1 MTELQPLLEE
11 ISALTPYTVALV
23 ALAGLVVGVAPS
35 SFPLLSV
42 AAGFGAGSQAEADGR
57 STTGLW
63 LAAGFVLGIVTVDA
77 VIGALFG
84 LAGFAVLRTLV
95 GVLWLAYAAIAAL
108 LVVIGL
114 ALLRVIHLKI
124 PTLNPAPRQVGG
136 FVGSYLLGLPF
147 GLSTCPAC
155 TPLMLPVVAAAA
167 ATADPLLGGALM
179 LTFGLARGVPVIAA
193 GAAAGF
199 VKSLGH
205 TRSYIAWI
213 ERAGGALMLAA
224 ALYFFYQ
231 SAIYA
236 GWVTPP

>member
-11 ISALTPYTVALV
+11 INALTPFTVALV

-42 AAGFGAGSQAEADGR
+42 AAGFGAGSTAEPGGQV
-57 STTGLW
+57 STGLR
-63 LAAGFVLGIVTVDA
+63 LATGFVLGIVTVDTA
-77 VIGALFG
+77 VGALFG
-84 LAGFAVLRTLV
+84 LAGFAVLRALV
-95 GVLWLAYAAIAAL
+95 GVLWLAYAAIGAL

-114 ALLRVIHLKI
+114 ALLRVIHFRI
-124 PTLNPAPRQVGG
+124 PVLNPSPRPVSG
-136 FVGSYLLGLPF
+136 FVGSYVLGLPF

-179 LTFGLARGVPVIAA
+179 FAFGLARGMPVIAA
-193 GAAAGF
+193 GAAASF
-199 VKSLGH
+199 IKNLRH
-205 TRSYIAWI
+205 TRSYLVWM
-213 ERAGGALMLAA
+213 ERAGGVLMLAA